1 MQQVAT
7 TVGENIV
14 WMCWGVLREQGSRMV
29 LEETE
34 GS

>member
-7 TVGENIV
+7 TAGENIV
-14 WMCWGVLREQGSRMV
+14 RMYWAVLREQGSRMV